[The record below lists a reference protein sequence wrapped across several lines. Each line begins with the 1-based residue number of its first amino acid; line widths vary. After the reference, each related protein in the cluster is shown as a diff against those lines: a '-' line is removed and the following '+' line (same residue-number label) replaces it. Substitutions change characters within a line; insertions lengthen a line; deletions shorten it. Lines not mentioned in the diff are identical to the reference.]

1 MLRPLRYHPFSREE
15 SVIGVFEFIVLVVL
29 ISTIGKVV
37 MARQGRPALPEA
49 PRRPEEILQLND
61 AITEL
66 NARLEKLEDERDF
79 YRALLEPPKNA
90 PSPPPPR
97 GSPSEPG

>member
-1 MLRPLRYHPFSREE
+1 M
-15 SVIGVFEFIVLVVL
+15 VL

-37 MARQGRPALPEA
+37 TARQGRPSLPDA

-90 PSPPPPR
+90 PPPPPTR
-97 GSPSEPG
+97 ESPGGQG